1 MKEDPL
7 TAGGRTIPVVLA
19 IDAEPE
25 PGGGTWREPVPWR
38 GFEHW
43 LEYVP
48 RLRDS
53 LAALSGA
60 PAHFA
65 WFVRCDRQIGDVY
78 GDQAWAADHYATG
91 FARLKAA
98 GDEIG
103 IHPHTWRWDTEAR
116 HWIHD
121 NANPAWVESVLEAGF
136 ERFAAG
142 FGEPALAHRFGSRF
156 MNAAIARWLAAHGVR
171 VDTTLEPGS
180 PGLTTLD
187 RNAAFTGTVPDQ
199 RSVPREPYR
208 PDPDDPFRPASTRT
222 LPGELG
228 LWMLPHSAFDPQPLI
243 PRWRQLARRVRFFG
257 QQRHRPGQLWTNL
270 DATGFWDQAV
280 RAAETLPRPYLFLAL
295 RSSALIDVADNVTA
309 KLDALER
316 HPAVRRMRFVTS
328 LEALDLLIAGE

>member
-1 MKEDPL
+1 
-7 TAGGRTIPVVLA
+7 
-19 IDAEPE
+19 
-25 PGGGTWREPVPWR
+25 VPQ
-38 GFEHW
+38 
-43 LEYVP
+43 
-48 RLRDS
+48 LRDR
-53 LAALSGA
+53 LSELTGA
-60 PAHFA
+60 PARFA
-65 WFVRCDRQIGDVY
+65 WFVRCDPQIGEVY
-78 GDQAWAADHYATG
+78 GDHAWAAEHYATG
-91 FARLKAA
+91 FAQLRAA

-116 HWIHD
+116 HWVHD
-121 NANPAWVESVLEAGF
+121 NADPAWVESVLETGF

-142 FGEPALAHRFGSRF
+142 FGRPALSHRFGSRF

-222 LPGELG
+222 LPGEPG
-228 LWMLPHSAFDPQPLI
+228 LWILPHSAFDPQPLI

-257 QQRHRPGQLWTNL
+257 QQRHRPGQLWTSQDPN
-270 DATGFWDQAV
+270 GFWELAV